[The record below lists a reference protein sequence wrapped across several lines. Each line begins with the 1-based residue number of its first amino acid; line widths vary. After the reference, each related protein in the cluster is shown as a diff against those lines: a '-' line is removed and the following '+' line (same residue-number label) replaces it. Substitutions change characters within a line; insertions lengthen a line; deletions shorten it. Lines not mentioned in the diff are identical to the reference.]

1 MFKDFNF
8 MKATTGFLL
17 GFSIIFAFCGKSRD
31 TEGTA
36 TNAGS
41 GGMKGNITVSY
52 LQQSNWQ
59 INYFNDSGREETDH
73 FAGYHLDFN
82 SDGSV
87 NATKAGAKAAGKWSY
102 AWEDNRYK
110 LYLNFDS
117 SPFNELNN
125 DWEIIHSNTSKIRLQ
140 DISDGNGGTD
150 YLTLESI

>member
-1 MFKDFNF
+1 MFKDFNYL
-8 MKATTGFLL
+8 KAAIGFIV
-17 GFSIIFAFCGKSRD
+17 GFSIIFAFCGKNKD

-36 TNAGS
+36 TNTGS

-73 FAGYHLDFN
+73 FAGYQLDFN
-82 SDGSV
+82 SDGTV
-87 NATKAGAKAAGKWSY
+87 NATKQGASVTGKWSY
-102 AWEDNRYK
+102 EREDNQYK
-110 LYLNFDS
+110 LYLNFEPA
-117 SPFNELNN
+117 PFNELNN

-140 DISDGNGGTD
+140 DLSDGKGGSD